1 MNGFSPTD
9 KISVG
14 LFLFNG
20 DIFILPAAFSKTF
33 YFMIEQKKSLPR
45 EKLSRRLVFW
55 LATRLGWLVLIAL
68 GKLTRIEFRGRE
80 HYERLRAAKQP
91 FIYCIWH
98 GKILIPIFVHR
109 DEGICGMVSEH
120 RDGEMIAQTLHRL
133 GYTTARGSSTRG
145 GKRAMLAMIRELRNG
160 GVGAIMPD
168 GPAGPRHV
176 FKAGMIAIAQKSHAA
191 ILPLTFASSRAW
203 RLRSWDR
210 FTIPKPFSKTVAL
223 YGEPIFIPAEI
234 DDAAFETKRQEVEQR
249 MRDLECVAEA
259 FFSQKS
265 KP

>member
-1 MNGFSPTD
+1 VPEHTATQS
-9 KISVG
+9 S
-14 LFLFNG
+14 
-20 DIFILPAAFSKTF
+20 
-33 YFMIEQKKSLPR
+33 QKFG
-45 EKLSRRLVFW
+45 RRLIFW

-68 GKLTRIEFRGRE
+68 GKMTRIEFRGRE
-80 HYERLRAAKQP
+80 HYERLRAAQQP

-109 DEGICGMVSEH
+109 YEGICGMVSEH

-145 GKRAMLAMIRELRNG
+145 GKRAMLTMIRELRNG

-176 FKAGMIAIAQKSHAA
+176 FKAGMIAIAQKAQAA
-191 ILPLTFASSRAW
+191 ILPFTFASSRAW

-210 FTIPKPFSKTVAL
+210 FTIPKPFSKTIAL
-223 YGEPIFIPAEI
+223 YGEPIFIPADI
-234 DDAAFETKRQEVEQR
+234 ADTAFEAKRQEVEQR
-249 MRDLECVAEA
+249 MRDLESEVEALFPREAEL
-259 FFSQKS
+259 
-265 KP
+265 

>member
-1 MNGFSPTD
+1 
-9 KISVG
+9 
-14 LFLFNG
+14 
-20 DIFILPAAFSKTF
+20 
-33 YFMIEQKKSLPR
+33 MIERKSSPPR
-45 EKLSRRLVFW
+45 EKLSRRVVFW

-80 HYERLRAAKQP
+80 HYERLRAHKQP

-98 GKILIPIFVHR
+98 GKILIPIFTHR
-109 DEGICGMVSEH
+109 YEGICGMVSEH

-176 FKAGMIAIAQKSHAA
+176 FKAGMIAIAQKAQAA
-191 ILPLTFASSRAW
+191 ILPMTFSSSRAW

-223 YGEPIFIPAEI
+223 YGEPVFIPPDLDET
-234 DDAAFETKRQEVEQR
+234 AFEAMRQEVEQR
-249 MRDLECVAEA
+249 MLHLEAEVEA
-259 FFSQKS
+259 LFSHEE